1 MKQPTELVIKIEG
14 MHCGGCVK
22 RVENVLKG
30 FKEIKKASVSLEE
43 AQAVIE
49 LKKELAAEKI
59 VEAINDLGFKA
70 SL

>member
-1 MKQPTELVIKIEG
+1 MNQELIIKIEG

-30 FKEIKKASVSLEE
+30 FKEIKKASVSLED

-49 LKKELAAEKI
+49 LKKALEPEKL

>member
-1 MKQPTELVIKIEG
+1 MKQELIIKIEG

-30 FKEIKKASVSLEE
+30 FKEIKKASVSLED

-49 LKKELAAEKI
+49 LKKALEPKKL